1 MFLPSA
7 MFRNFWIAKFSS
19 FNDLETLEKFWCNCL
34 GTEVTLLIDSLWE
47 FVCILFFSLSLR
59 NVVVLEVLL
68 AAKKYKNVIWIFLIY
83 STTYVS
89 EHRYFKIDASNHSI
103 WFTCFMIKWNV
114 LYCEVCTLYL
124 MESFCESFVTV
135 TNLIDLN
142 EKFFFFWQKYIEPN
156 AFLCVHCFL
165 CNTLHGIWVN
175 KYRRNNGVEFPKEMT
190 LIINYVYL
198 ET

>member
-68 AAKKYKNVIWIFLIY
+68 AAKKYKNVFWIFLIY

-142 EKFFFFWQKYIEPN
+142 EKFFFFDKNIWSLTHFFVYIVFYVIHYMEYEWINIDAIMVWNFQKRWP
-156 AFLCVHCFL
+156 
-165 CNTLHGIWVN
+165 
-175 KYRRNNGVEFPKEMT
+175 
-190 LIINYVYL
+190 
-198 ET
+198 